1 MNDLR
6 KLPSVHILMNEE
18 EIRAQMTF
26 FSYETVRAAVRQV
39 LAMIREESHVSK
51 SNIEPETIRLR
62 ILKELEGLEK
72 PSFQR
77 VINATGVFIHTNLG
91 RAPLSQ
97 KALERALEVGR
108 CYSTVEYDL
117 SSGKRGERNDPI
129 EKLLCQITGAEGGL
143 VVNNNAAAV
152 LLCLDTL
159 ACGKRVLVSRGEL
172 VEIGNSFRIPDIM
185 EKSGAHLKEV
195 GTTNKT
201 KIGDYEKGIDKHT
214 ALILKVHK
222 SNYDIVGFTEEVSLE
237 EMVTFAHRKKCPLIF
252 DAGSG
257 LLLSSSHPLSQYFEG
272 EPSIIDAVKQGVAI
286 VTFSGD
292 KLMGGPQCGLI
303 VGKRKYIERLK
314 RNPLYRALRVDK
326 ILLALLEGTL
336 HHYLSREPEREIP
349 LLKLL
354 AVPLE
359 TLEARA
365 FNMSSVLKERGIEA
379 EVKRDVSKIGGGS
392 CPRLELPT
400 VVLSIRLS
408 KFLAKEKLLEVERRL
423 RIPRGASLIPV
434 IGRIQKNALIFDFRT
449 IFESELSEFKN
460 SLLRAIL

>member
-6 KLPSVHILMNEE
+6 KLPSVHILMNEP
-18 EIRAQMTF
+18 EIQAQMIF
-26 FSYETVRAAVRQV
+26 FSYETVRAAARKV
-39 LAMIREESHVSK
+39 LAMIRKESRVSK

-62 ILKELEGLEK
+62 ILKELEGF

-77 VINATGVFIHTNLG
+77 VINATGVLIHTNLG
-91 RAPLSQ
+91 RAPLSK
-97 KALERALEVGR
+97 KALEKALELGR
-108 CYSTVEYDL
+108 SYSTIEYDL

-129 EKLLCQITGAEGGL
+129 EKLLCQITGAEAGL

-159 ACGKRVLVSRGEL
+159 ACGKRALVSRGEL

-201 KIGDYEKGIDKHT
+201 KIGDYEKGIDKNT

-237 EMVTFAHRKKCPLIF
+237 EMVSFSRRKKCPLIF

-272 EPSIIDAVKQGVAI
+272 EPSIIYSVKQGVDI

-292 KLMGGPQCGLI
+292 KLIGGPQCGLI
-303 VGKRKYIERLK
+303 VGKRKYIEKIK

-336 HHYLSREPEREIP
+336 HHYLSAGPEREIP

-354 AVPLE
+354 AIPVE

-365 FNMSSVLKERGIEA
+365 LSIQSVLKERGIEV

-392 CPRLELPT
+392 CPRGGVQT
-400 VVLSIRLS
+400 VVLSVLLS
-408 KFLAKEKLLEVERRL
+408 KERLLEVEERL
-423 RIPRGASLIPV
+423 RIPEEPALTPV
-434 IGRIQKNALIFDFRT
+434 ICRTQKNSLIFDFRT
-449 IFESELSEFKN
+449 IFERDLAEFKN
-460 SLLRAIL
+460 SLLHAIF

>member
-1 MNDLR
+1 MMNDLR
-6 KLPSVHILMNEE
+6 KLPSVHTLMNELSM
-18 EIRAQMTF
+18 RAEPASL
-26 FSYETVRAAVRQV
+26 SYEIVVRTVRKM
-39 LAMIREESHVSK
+39 LKTIRKEILFSK
-51 SNIEPETIRLR
+51 STIIEPETIRLR
-62 ILKELEGLEK
+62 ILKELEGLGQ

-77 VINATGVFIHTNLG
+77 VINATGILIHTNLG
-91 RAPLSQ
+91 RAPLSK
-97 KALERALEVGR
+97 KALEKALELGR
-108 CYSTVEYDL
+108 SYSTIEYDL

-129 EKLLCQITGAEGGL
+129 EKLLCQITGAEAGL

-152 LLCLDTL
+152 LLSLDTL
-159 ACGKRVLVSRGEL
+159 TKGRNVLVSRGEL

-201 KIGDYEKGIDKHT
+201 KIVDYEKGIDKNT

-237 EMVTFAHRKKCPLIF
+237 RLVSFSHRKKLPLIF

-272 EPSIIDAVKQGVAI
+272 EPSIIDSVKQGVDI

-292 KLMGGPQCGLI
+292 KLIGGPQCGLI
-303 VGKRKYIERLK
+303 VGKRKYIKKIK

-326 ILLALLEGTL
+326 ILLAILDETL
-336 HHYLSREPEREIP
+336 RHYLSVDPEREIP
-349 LLKLL
+349 FLKFLTT
-354 AVPLE
+354 PIE
-359 TLEARA
+359 ILEAR
-365 FNMSSVLKERGIEA
+365 SLSIQSVLKERGIEA

-400 VVLSIRLS
+400 VVLSIRL
-408 KFLAKEKLLEVERRL
+408 LKERILDVEQKLRM
-423 RIPRGASLIPV
+423 PQDPSFIPV
-434 IGRIQKNALIFDFRT
+434 VSRTRKDSLNFDFRT
-449 IFESELSEFKN
+449 IFEGEISDFEN
-460 SLLRAIL
+460 SLIAAMS

>member
-1 MNDLR
+1 
-6 KLPSVHILMNEE
+6 
-18 EIRAQMTF
+18 
-26 FSYETVRAAVRQV
+26 
-39 LAMIREESHVSK
+39 
-51 SNIEPETIRLR
+51 
-62 ILKELEGLEK
+62 
-72 PSFQR
+72 
-77 VINATGVFIHTNLG
+77 
-91 RAPLSQ
+91 
-97 KALERALEVGR
+97 
-108 CYSTVEYDL
+108 
-117 SSGKRGERNDPI
+117 
-129 EKLLCQITGAEGGL
+129 
-143 VVNNNAAAV
+143 
-152 LLCLDTL
+152 
-159 ACGKRVLVSRGEL
+159 
-172 VEIGNSFRIPDIM
+172 
-185 EKSGAHLKEV
+185 
-195 GTTNKT
+195 KT

>member
-1 MNDLR
+1 MNDLQ
-6 KLPSVHILMNEE
+6 KLPSVHALLADS
-18 EIRAQMTF
+18 EIRAHLSL
-26 FSYETVRAAVRQV
+26 FSYEAVKGTVKNV
-39 LAMIREESHVSK
+39 LSELRKKSRFSKNDLESES
-51 SNIEPETIRLR
+51 IRLR
-62 ILKELEGLEK
+62 ILNELKELER

-77 VINATGVFIHTNLG
+77 VINATGVLIHTNLG
-91 RAPLSQ
+91 RAPLPK
-97 KALERALEVGR
+97 KALERALELGR
-108 CYSTVEYDL
+108 SYSTVEYDL

-129 EKLLCQITGAEGGL
+129 EKLLCQLTGAEGGM
-143 VVNNNAAAV
+143 VVNNNAAAI

-159 ACGKRVLVSRGEL
+159 ACGKHVLVSRGEL

-201 KIGDYEKGIDKHT
+201 KISDYEKGIDKHT

-237 EMVTFAHRKKCPLIF
+237 KMVTFTHRKKLPLIF

-257 LLLSSSHPLSQYFEG
+257 LLLSSSHPLYRYFEG
-272 EPSIIDAVKQGVAI
+272 EPSIIHSVKQGVDLI
-286 VTFSGD
+286 TFSGD
-292 KLMGGPQCGLI
+292 KLMGGPQCGVI

-354 AVPLE
+354 AVSLE

-365 FNMSSVLKERGIEA
+365 LEIRNVLKEHGVEA
-379 EVKRDVSKIGGGS
+379 EVKHDVSKIGGGS

-400 VVLSIRLS
+400 VVLSLPLS
-408 KFLAKEKLLEVERRL
+408 KERLLEVEEKL
-423 RIPRGASLIPV
+423 RIPEEPSLIPV
-434 IGRIQKNALIFDFRT
+434 IGRIQKNTLIFDFRT

-460 SLLRAIL
+460 SLLRAIF